1 MKTNIES
8 FLFRRLQN
16 GEAAIK
22 VITDREIIDITD
34 FIKHQPLMRH
44 DDNYEFGYYSK
55 ATENTAYQLLYSYS
69 GDAKTANMYYKDLT
83 RALSEI
89 DHDYGGVITVQ
100 DLEEWYGISTKY

>member
-1 MKTNIES
+1 MQTNIES
-8 FLFRRLQN
+8 FLFRRLEN

-22 VITDREIIDITD
+22 IITDREIIDFTD
-34 FIKHQPLMRH
+34 FIKHNPLVHH

-69 GDAKTANMYYKDLT
+69 GDKKTATLYYKDLT

-89 DHDYGGVITVQ
+89 DHDHGGVITVQ
-100 DLEEWYGISTKY
+100 DLEDWYGIPTTF